1 MTTLAH
7 PTTAGLPAPTS
18 SVSPLAAVRHSL
30 TLAWRS
36 LVQIKHNPMEL
47 LDLSL
52 QPLMFVLLFA
62 FVFGGALSG
71 SPKAFLQFGL
81 AGIITQNALFLT
93 MNTAVALNTDIT
105 KGVFDRF
112 RSLPIA
118 RSAPLA
124 GRIAADVVRQAWSVG
139 ILLGVGSI
147 LGFRVH
153 TGFASAVGAIALL
166 FGFTLAFSWLPVLIG
181 MLVSEPA
188 KVQVFGFTVL
198 FPLTFASSAFVPTS
212 TMPGWMQAWVKV
224 NPVTLL
230 TDSLRGLLVSGP
242 VARPLFGALAWA
254 VGIMLV
260 FAPLTSVAS
269 PRTRTLQPV
278 QVASSTPST
287 SNATRAPRLAT
298 SSLVPSSVRNSTVCW
313 SKTKLTGSAIGPRSS
328 TSTTRPRCR
337 PASSPKHSSLV
348 SSCQRISC
356 TPRPSCA
363 RCAPLVV
370 APPSRRM
377 LISPIPIGIG
387 TKVRRAPGHR
397 ATAPAIRA
405 GRSTSEPAHP
415 AQRWVHGL
423 ASREPIDPT
432 RCCRSPTHSPSA
444 CRSRRSGEEELSWLG
459 PTCAAAWTV
468 VGAEEVGGAVGE
480 WGRAGYGAGHPRA

>member
-1 MTTLAH
+1 MTTIAH
-7 PTTAGLPAPTS
+7 APVAGVAAPSTGVGPLTAIRH
-18 SVSPLAAVRHSL
+18 AV

-36 LVQIKHNPMEL
+36 LVQIKHNPLEL

-62 FVFGGALSG
+62 YIFGGALSG
-71 SPKAFLQFGL
+71 SPKEFLQFGL
-81 AGIITQNALFLT
+81 AGIIVQNALFLT

-105 KGVFDRF
+105 KGVVDRF

-153 TGFASAVGAIALL
+153 TGLASAVGAIALL
-166 FGFTLAFSWLPVLIG
+166 IGFTLAFSWLPVLIG

-260 FAPLTSVAS
+260 FAALTLRAYRR
-269 PRTRTLQPV
+269 RT
-278 QVASSTPST
+278 
-287 SNATRAPRLAT
+287 
-298 SSLVPSSVRNSTVCW
+298 
-313 SKTKLTGSAIGPRSS
+313 
-328 TSTTRPRCR
+328 
-337 PASSPKHSSLV
+337 
-348 SSCQRISC
+348 
-356 TPRPSCA
+356 
-363 RCAPLVV
+363 
-370 APPSRRM
+370 
-377 LISPIPIGIG
+377 
-387 TKVRRAPGHR
+387 
-397 ATAPAIRA
+397 
-405 GRSTSEPAHP
+405 
-415 AQRWVHGL
+415 
-423 ASREPIDPT
+423 
-432 RCCRSPTHSPSA
+432 
-444 CRSRRSGEEELSWLG
+444 
-459 PTCAAAWTV
+459 
-468 VGAEEVGGAVGE
+468 
-480 WGRAGYGAGHPRA
+480 